1 MTTNTTRPQPA
12 ARVEEIPYIAAGDVI
27 TQAGT
32 EYFVYESHRG
42 SLDLVRL
49 HDLADGYKANVTTHR
64 IKAGRKATE
73 EERGRVYAMKL
84 AKLEADAKFRPGAL
98 VRPTKA
104 SKHVDVNT
112 LYVITKTSTKTVSIV
127 ELGGNAS
134 NAYVN
139 APRQLLAI
147 IDPADVLAR
156 AS

>member
-12 ARVEEIPYIAAGDVI
+12 RVEEVPYIAAGDVI

-32 EYFVYESHRG
+32 EYYVYESHRG

-49 HDLADGYKANVTTHR
+49 HDLQDGFKANVTTHR
-64 IKAGRKATE
+64 IKAGRKATD
-73 EERGRVYAMKL
+73 EERGRVYGMKVE
-84 AKLEADAKFRPGAL
+84 KLEAEAKFRPGAL

-134 NAYVN
+134 NAYIN
-139 APRQLLAI
+139 APRGLLAI
-147 IDPADVLAR
+147 VPPAEVVAA